1 MEWWQDHSLEHV
13 HFLAQ
18 YFFLQALN
26 PMVKDHG
33 KLVALMLSPLP
44 TSAVH
49 DILSKEIEN
58 ISKGGNSL
66 YQIYGIIASCRICG
80 LVLRVHWD
88 VPWF

>member
-1 MEWWQDHSLEHV
+1 MEWWQDHSLQHV

-33 KLVALMLSPLP
+33 KLIALMLSPLP

-49 DILSKEIEN
+49 DILSKETESIN
-58 ISKGGNSL
+58 KGGNSV
-66 YQIYGIIASCRICG
+66 YQICGIIASRRICG
-80 LVLRVHWD
+80 LVLHVHQD
-88 VPWF
+88 VLWF

>member
-1 MEWWQDHSLEHV
+1 MEHV

-18 YFFLQALN
+18 CFFLHVLYPA
-26 PMVKDHG
+26 VKDHG
-33 KLVALMLSPLP
+33 KLKALMLSPLP

-58 ISKGGNSL
+58 INKGGNSV
-66 YQIYGIIASCRICG
+66 YQIYGIIASRRICG
-80 LVLRVHWD
+80 LGLVFHVYQD